1 MELFSTLLA
10 FIVALG
16 VLIVFH
22 EFGHYLVAR
31 LAGVKVLR
39 FSVGFGTPVWVKRF
53 GDDQTEW
60 AIGAFP
66 LGGYVKMLD
75 EREGPVAAHER
86 HRAFNVQPVA
96 RRIAIVAA
104 GPIANFLLAVLLYW
118 MLFVHGVP
126 GMRPLVGD
134 PVPGT
139 PASAIQLASGDLI
152 TRVGDK
158 PVATWQELRWELLDQ
173 AVRRAAVVLEVHH
186 AGGNIGFPR
195 LDLSGIRSEDVDSD
209 LLQAIGLTR
218 YNPPMAPRFGRL
230 TDDGAARRAGLQE
243 GDLVMSID
251 GVAISQW
258 DQVVA
263 AVRGA
268 PDRSLRIVVERHGN
282 TVGLEVVPESTNE
295 GSIRIGRIGAAPQI
309 DPKDIELLMT
319 EVRYPP
325 LAAAWRAID
334 RMAEVS
340 TFTLKMLGRMIAGEV
355 SLSNLSGPIT
365 IADYAGQSAQLGL
378 LAYLNFLALISIS
391 LGVLNLLP
399 VPVLDGGHLM
409 YYLVEIIKGSPVSE
423 RALEIGQQIG
433 MVLLFSL
440 MAFALY
446 NDINRLFGG

>member
-1 MELFSTLLA
+1 MELLFTLIA

-22 EFGHYLVAR
+22 EFGHYLIAR

-39 FSVGFGTPVWVKRF
+39 FSVGFGAPVWMKRF
-53 GDDQTEW
+53 GADQTEW

-75 EREGPVAAHER
+75 EREGPVAPQER
-86 HRAFNVQPVA
+86 HRAFNVQPVG

-118 MLFVHGVP
+118 LLFLHGVP
-126 GMRPLVGD
+126 GLK
-134 PVPGT
+134 PVIGEPATGT
-139 PASAIQLASGDLI
+139 PASAIQLSAGDLI
-152 TRVGDK
+152 AKVGDK
-158 PVATWQELRWELLDQ
+158 PVATWQELRWELLDL
-173 AVRRAAVVLEVHH
+173 AVRRASVVLEVHH
-186 AGGNIGFPR
+186 AGGSISFQR
-195 LDLSGIRSEDVDSD
+195 LDLSAIRSEDIDSD

-218 YNPPMAPRFGRL
+218 YNPPMAPRLGRL
-230 TDDGAARRAGLQE
+230 IDGGAAQRAGLQE
-243 GDLVMSID
+243 GDLVLSID
-251 GVAISQW
+251 GRAVSQW
-258 DQVVA
+258 DELVE

-268 PDRSLRIVVERHGN
+268 PGRTLRLGIERG
-282 TVGLEVVPESTNE
+282 GLAVQIAVTPDTEAE
-295 GSIRIGRIGAAPQI
+295 GAARIGRIGAVPLV
-309 DPKDIELLMT
+309 DEKEFEHLLT

-325 LAAAWRAID
+325 LTAFWRSIA
-334 RMAEVS
+334 RTAEVS
-340 TFTLKMLGRMIAGEV
+340 VFTVKMLGRMIVGDV
-355 SLSNLSGPIT
+355 SLKNLSGPIT
-365 IADYAGQSAQLGL
+365 IADYAGQSAQLGW

-409 YYLVEIIKGSPVSE
+409 YYLVEIIKGSPVSD
-423 RALEIGQQIG
+423 RALEIGQQVGI
-433 MVLLFSL
+433 VLLFSL

>member
-1 MELFSTLLA
+1 MGLLFTLIA

-22 EFGHYLVAR
+22 EFGHYLIAR

-39 FSVGFGTPVWVKRF
+39 FSVGFGAPVWMKRF
-53 GDDQTEW
+53 GADQTEW

-75 EREGPVAAHER
+75 EREGPVAPQER
-86 HRAFNVQPVA
+86 HRAFNVQPVG

-118 MLFVHGVP
+118 LLFLHGVP
-126 GMRPLVGD
+126 GLK
-134 PVPGT
+134 PVIGEPATGT
-139 PASAIQLASGDLI
+139 PASAIQLSAGDLI
-152 TRVGDK
+152 AKVGDK
-158 PVATWQELRWELLDQ
+158 PVATWQELRWELLDL
-173 AVRRAAVVLEVHH
+173 AVRRASVVLEVHH
-186 AGGNIGFPR
+186 AGGSISFQR
-195 LDLSGIRSEDVDSD
+195 LDLSAIRSEDIDSD

-218 YNPPMAPRFGRL
+218 YNPPMAPRLGRL
-230 TDDGAARRAGLQE
+230 IDGGAAQRAGLQE
-243 GDLVMSID
+243 GDLVLSID
-251 GVAISQW
+251 GRAVSQW
-258 DQVVA
+258 DELVE

-268 PDRSLRIVVERHGN
+268 PGRTLRLGIERG
-282 TVGLEVVPESTNE
+282 GLAVQIAVTPDTEAE
-295 GSIRIGRIGAAPQI
+295 GAARIGRIGAAPLV
-309 DPKDIELLMT
+309 DEKEFEHLLT

-325 LAAAWRAID
+325 LTAFWRSIA
-334 RMAEVS
+334 RTAEVS
-340 TFTLKMLGRMIAGEV
+340 VFTVKMLGRMIVGDV
-355 SLSNLSGPIT
+355 SLKNLSGPIT
-365 IADYAGQSAQLGL
+365 IADYAGQSAQLGW

-409 YYLVEIIKGSPVSE
+409 YYLVEIIKGSPVSD
-423 RALEIGQQIG
+423 RALEIGQQVGI
-433 MVLLFSL
+433 VLLFSL

>member
-1 MELFSTLLA
+1 MELLSTLAA
-10 FIVALG
+10 FFVALG

-22 EFGHYLVAR
+22 EFGHYLLAR
-31 LAGVKVLR
+31 WAGVKVLR
-39 FSVGFGTPVWVKRF
+39 FSVGFGSPIWMRRF
-53 GDDQTEW
+53 GADRTEW

-75 EREGPVAAHER
+75 EREGPVAAEER
-86 HRAFNVQPVA
+86 HRAFNVQPVG

-104 GPIANFLLAVLLYW
+104 GPIANFLLAAVLYW
-118 MLFVHGVP
+118 LLFVHGVP
-126 GMRPLVGD
+126 GMKPLIGD
-134 PVPGT
+134 ALPGT
-139 PASAIQLASGDLI
+139 PASAIELHAGDLI
-152 TRVGDK
+152 SRVGDR
-158 PVATWQELRWELLDQ
+158 PVMTWQDLRWELLEHS
-173 AVRRAAVVLEVHH
+173 VRRAAVVLEVRH
-186 AGGNIGFPR
+186 ADGKISFPK
-195 LDLSGIRSEDVDSD
+195 LDLSAIDAEDIDSD

-218 YNPPMAPRFGRL
+218 YNPPMAPRLGRL
-230 TDDGAARRAGLQE
+230 VDDGPAWRDGLRE
-243 GDLVMSID
+243 GDLVVSVD
-251 GVAISQW
+251 GRPVSQW
-258 DQVVA
+258 DELVT
-263 AVRGA
+263 AVRAA
-268 PDRSLRIVVERHGN
+268 PERTLRVMVERGADRLEIAVTPAAEQQGAE
-282 TVGLEVVPESTNE
+282 TV
-295 GSIRIGRIGAAPQI
+295 GRIGAAPHI
-309 DPKDIELLMT
+309 DQADVEHLLT

-325 LAAAWRAID
+325 LAAGWRALQ

-340 TFTLKMLGRMIAGEV
+340 VFTLKMLGRMIVGDV

-365 IADYAGQSAQLGL
+365 IADYAGQSAQLGW

-423 RALEIGQQIG
+423 RALEIGQQVG

>member
-1 MELFSTLLA
+1 MELLSTLVA
-10 FIVALG
+10 YIVALG

-31 LAGVKVLR
+31 AAGVKILR
-39 FSVGFGTPVWVKRF
+39 FSVGFGTPIWMKKF
-53 GDDQTEW
+53 GADRTEW

-75 EREGPVAAHER
+75 EREGPVAPEER

-104 GPIANFLLAVLLYW
+104 GPVANFLLAVVLYW
-118 MLFVHGVP
+118 LLFMHGVP
-126 GMRPLVGD
+126 GIKPLVGE

-139 PASAIQLASGDLI
+139 PASAIHLGAGDLI
-152 TRVGDK
+152 ARVGDR
-158 PVATWQELRWELLDQ
+158 PVANWQELRWELLDH
-173 AVRRAAVVLEVHH
+173 AVRRAAVPLEVHH
-186 AGGNIGFPR
+186 ANGSISFLR
-195 LDLSGIRSEDVDSD
+195 LDLSGIRSEDIDTD
-209 LLQAIGLTR
+209 LMQAIGLTR
-218 YNPPMAPRFGRL
+218 FNPPMAPRLGRL
-230 TDDGAARRAGLQE
+230 IDDGAARRAGLQE
-243 GDLVMSID
+243 GDLVVSID
-251 GVAISQW
+251 GMRISHW
-258 DQVVA
+258 DELVA
-263 AVRGA
+263 AVRAA
-268 PDRSLRIVVERHGN
+268 PGRSLRIGVERGSA
-282 TVGLEVVPESTNE
+282 TLEIAVTPASETE
-295 GSIRIGRIGAAPQI
+295 GASRVGRIGAAPHVDQ
-309 DPKDIELLMT
+309 KDFEALLT

-325 LAAAWRAID
+325 LAAAWRAVE

-340 TFTLKMLGRMIAGEV
+340 AFTLKMLGRMIVGDV
-355 SLSNLSGPIT
+355 SLKNLSGPIT
-365 IADYAGQSAQLGL
+365 IADYAGQSAQLGW

-409 YYLVEIIKGSPVSE
+409 YYLVEIVKGSPVSE

-433 MVLLFSL
+433 IVLLFSL